1 MNLPLEAKSVKHLAT
16 LSAAPAEQSRNKL
29 LEMLPESVAK
39 RLQAEMTQVTLPQGN
54 VLYESDR
61 PLQYVYFPINAI
73 VSLVYLL
80 DDGASTELAVVGNE
94 GMVGVQAFMG
104 GVSMPNR
111 AVVHGSGSALRM
123 CREVFVSEFERS
135 GGRRDGALQT
145 VLLRY
150 AQALL
155 TQLAQVAVC
164 NGHHCVQR
172 RLSRWLLM
180 SVDRTEN
187 DVLRV
192 TQESIANLLGVRR
205 EGVTGAAGKL
215 QSAGLIHYSRGRIT
229 VLDRAGLEDEAC
241 ECYRVIRNEYERL
254 LFATPARHACTAEK
268 VQHASSWFHRQ
279 QRLACVG

>member
-1 MNLPLEAKSVKHLAT
+1 
-16 LSAAPAEQSRNKL
+16 
-29 LEMLPESVAK
+29 MLPESVGK
-39 RLQAEMTQVTLPQGN
+39 RLQAAMVPVKLGHGD
-54 VLYESDR
+54 VLYEPDR
-61 PLQYVYFPINAI
+61 PLQYVYFPSTAI

-104 GVSMPNR
+104 GMTMPNR
-111 AVVHGSGSALRM
+111 AVVHGSGSAHRL
-123 CREVFVSEFERS
+123 CREVFVREFERS

-180 SVDRTEN
+180 SVDRTQN

-215 QSAGLIHYSRGRIT
+215 QSAGLIQYSRGQIT

-254 LFATPARHACTAEK
+254 LFAPPARASGTPDR
-268 VQHASSWFHRQ
+268 VQHASSWLHRQ
-279 QRLACVG
+279 QRVATRCLG